1 MPAMDCPLPDSE
13 FLPREYS
20 SWLPPPLPDYGGA
33 AIEYSSASR
42 TQLLPPPSCNGENY
56 IFWPVGHAYG
66 TADTYH
72 DSFVFGQTSLLL
84 DANVNNATTQVQQL
98 PLPMSDGA
106 GDVDMQPI
114 APQPNPRKRKAP
126 TLRNDDWEPVK
137 TRVIELH
144 IAKKLPLPEV
154 KETVEREYKAIGFT
168 AT

>member
-1 MPAMDCPLPDSE
+1 MFVSDRL
-13 FLPREYS
+13 
-20 SWLPPPLPDYGGA
+20 
-33 AIEYSSASR
+33 YSSASR
-42 TQLLPPPSCNGENY
+42 TQLLLPPSYNEESY
-56 IFWPVGHAYG
+56 LFWPVGHSYG
-66 TADTYH
+66 TADSYH
-72 DSFVFGQTSLLL
+72 DPFVFGQTSLSL
-84 DANVNNATTQVQQL
+84 DANVNNAIAQVQQL

-144 IAKKLPLPEV
+144 ITKKLPLPEV